1 MVLLRS
7 LWSLFVTAVVLVGV
21 ILGNLVSKVLEARLF
36 VSPSGGPETP
46 DLHLYFFRAGVA
58 VVGGLLAF
66 LFALVFF
73 RKIVT
78 WISYFESVPLLD
90 KVAALIGTVLGLVV
104 AILVTFPLTSSGL
117 MGGYGLPIAIFA
129 SVAGVVLGVG
139 FAMSAKEQMA
149 YVFPSLARVQSGTTS
164 PGARGGIP
172 KMVDTNII
180 IDGRICNVVAT
191 GFIEGPI
198 CVPDFVLGELH
209 HIADSEDNL
218 KRARG
223 RRGLDM
229 LNRLKGMDGVEV
241 RIVDDYTEEEAP
253 FDEVDTR
260 LVRLAKAR
268 NAKVL
273 TNDFGVAEIA
283 KLHGVPVLN
292 MNELATT
299 LKPVYLPG
307 EAFSVT
313 LIKEGKEADQAVG
326 YLEDGTM
333 VVVKRAADLVG
344 KTVLAEVETVLQTS
358 AGKMIFA
365 VINGREG

>member
-1 MVLLRS
+1 MVLLRG
-7 LWSLFVTAVVLVGV
+7 LWLFFVTAVVLVGV
-21 ILGNLVSKVLEARLF
+21 ILGHLISVALDPRLF
-36 VSPSGGPETP
+36 PSLADASGGLDPHEM
-46 DLHLYFFRAGVA
+46 FFNAGVA
-58 VVGGLLAF
+58 VAGGLIGF

-78 WISYFESVPLLD
+78 WISYFETVPLLD
-90 KVAALIGTVLGLVV
+90 KIAALIGTVLGLIV
-104 AILVTFPLTSSGL
+104 ALLVTYPLSQYQ
-117 MGGYGLPIAIFA
+117 GYYLPIAIFA
-129 SVAGVVLGVG
+129 SVAGVVLGIG

-149 YVFPSLARVQSGTTS
+149 FVFPSLARAAGGPDSARATT
-164 PGARGGIP
+164 GIP

-180 IDGRICNVVAT
+180 IDGRICSVMAT

-198 CVPDFVLGELH
+198 GVPDFVLGELH

-223 RRGLDM
+223 RRGLDI
-229 LNRLKGMDGVEV
+229 LNKLKSMDGVEV
-241 RIVDDYTEEEAP
+241 TIVDDYTEEEAP
-253 FDEVDTR
+253 YDEVDTR
-260 LVRLAKAR
+260 LVRLAKSR

-307 EAFSVT
+307 EAFSVA
-313 LIKEGKEADQAVG
+313 LIKEGKEQDQAIG

-333 VVVKRAADLVG
+333 VVVKRASELIG

-365 VINGREG
+365 IVEGVDGDR

>member
-21 ILGNLVSKVLEARLF
+21 ILGNLVSKALESRLF
-36 VSPSGGPETP
+36 VAVTDGAEPS
-46 DLHLYFFRAGVA
+46 DLHLYFFKAGVA
-58 VVGGLLAF
+58 VVGGLLGF
-66 LFALVFF
+66 LFALIFF

-104 AILVTFPLTSSGL
+104 AILVTFPFTSIP
-117 MGGYGLPIAIFA
+117 GYGLPIAIFA

-149 YVFPSLARVQSGTTS
+149 YVFPSLARAQSGSTAAS
-164 PGARGGIP
+164 ARGGIP

-229 LNRLKGMDGVEV
+229 LNRLKGMEGVEV

-253 FDEVDTR
+253 FDEVDVR

-268 NAKVL
+268 GAKVL

-307 EAFSVT
+307 EAFSVA

-333 VVVKRAADLVG
+333 VVVKRAADLIG

-365 VINGREG
+365 VINGRED

>member
-1 MVLLRS
+1 MVLLRG

-21 ILGNLVSKVLEARLF
+21 ILGNLAAKALDPRLF
-36 VSPSGGPETP
+36 DAADMHE
-46 DLHLYFFRAGVA
+46 YFFNAGVA
-58 VVGGLLAF
+58 AAGGLIGF
-66 LFALVFF
+66 LFALIFF

-78 WISYFESVPLLD
+78 WISYFEGVPLLD
-90 KVAALIGTVLGLVV
+90 KVAAVIGTVLGLVV
-104 AILVTFPLTSSGL
+104 AILVTFPVASIPGF
-117 MGGYGLPIAIFA
+117 GLPIAIFA
-129 SVAGVVLGVG
+129 SVAGVVLGIG

-149 YVFPSLARVQSGTTS
+149 FIFPSLSPGSGDRADA
-164 PGARGGIP
+164 GARGGIP

-180 IDGRICNVVAT
+180 IDGRICSVMAT
-191 GFIEGPI
+191 GFIEGPL

-223 RRGLDM
+223 RRGLDI
-229 LNRLKGMDGVEV
+229 LNRLKDMDGVEV

-253 FDEVDTR
+253 YDEVDTR
-260 LVRLAKAR
+260 LVRLAKSR
-268 NAKVL
+268 KAKVL

-283 KLHGVPVLN
+283 KLHNVPVLN

-307 EAFSVT
+307 EAFSVA
-313 LIKEGKEADQAVG
+313 LVKEGKEQDQAIG

-333 VVVKRAADLVG
+333 VVVKRAANLIG

-365 VINGREG
+365 IVEGVDGDR

>member
-21 ILGNLVSKVLEARLF
+21 IIGNLVARSLDARLF
-36 VSPSGGPETP
+36 PNTAEGPDVS
-46 DLHLYFFRAGVA
+46 DLHIYFFNAGVA
-58 VVGGLLAF
+58 VVGGLLGF
-66 LFALVFF
+66 LLALVFF

-104 AILVTFPLTSSGL
+104 AILVTFPFVSIP
-117 MGGYGLPIAIFA
+117 GYGLPIAIFA

-139 FAMSAKEQMA
+139 FMTSAKEQMA
-149 YVFPSLARVQSGTTS
+149 YVFPSLSRATGSTTAPGPGGGT
-164 PGARGGIP
+164 P

-229 LNRLKGMDGVEV
+229 LNRLKQMDGVEV

-260 LVRLAKAR
+260 LVRLAAAR
-268 NAKVL
+268 SAKVL

-307 EAFSVT
+307 EAFSVA
-313 LIKEGKEADQAVG
+313 LIKEGKEPDQAVG

-333 VVVKRAADLVG
+333 VVVKRAADLIG

-365 VINGREG
+365 MINGREGD

>member
-1 MVLLRS
+1 VVLLRS
-7 LWSLFVTAVVLVGV
+7 LWSLFVTAVILVGV
-21 ILGNLVSKVLEARLF
+21 IVGNLIGRALEVRVFGA
-36 VSPSGGPETP
+36 SNPP
-46 DLHLYFFRAGVA
+46 DLHTYFFTAGMAVA
-58 VVGGLLAF
+58 GGLIGF

-78 WISYFESVPLLD
+78 WISYFEKVPLLD
-90 KVAALIGTVLGLVV
+90 KVAAIIGTVLGLVV
-104 AILVTFPLTSSGL
+104 AILVTFPFTRIP
-117 MGGYGLPIAIFA
+117 GYGLPIAIFA
-129 SVAGVVLGVG
+129 SVAGVVLGIG

-149 YVFPSLARVQSGTTS
+149 YVFPALSKVPSSGAAAAAMR
-164 PGARGGIP
+164 GATP
-172 KMVDTNII
+172 KMLDTNII
-180 IDGRICNVVAT
+180 IDGRICNIVAT

-198 CVPDFVLGELH
+198 FVPDFVLGELH

-229 LNRLKGMDGVEV
+229 LNRLKTMEGVEV
-241 RIVDDYTEEEAP
+241 RILTDYTEDEAP

-260 LVRLAKAR
+260 LVRLAAAR
-268 NAKVL
+268 GAKVL

-283 KLHGVPVLN
+283 KLHGVSVLN
-292 MNELATT
+292 VNELAST

-307 EAFSVT
+307 ETFTVA
-313 LIKEGKEADQAVG
+313 LIKEGKEPDQAVG

-333 VVVKRAADLVG
+333 VVVKRAAHLVG
-344 KTVLAEVETVLQTS
+344 KTVLAEVETVLQTG

-365 VINGREG
+365 QVESAGSPDRKAE

>member
-21 ILGNLVSKVLEARLF
+21 ILGNLVSKALENRLF
-36 VSPSGGPETP
+36 VAVADGAEPS
-46 DLHLYFFRAGVA
+46 DLHLYFFKAGVA
-58 VVGGLLAF
+58 VVGGLVGF
-66 LFALVFF
+66 LFALIFF

-104 AILVTFPLTSSGL
+104 AILVTFPFTSIP
-117 MGGYGLPIAIFA
+117 GYGLPIAIFA

-149 YVFPSLARVQSGTTS
+149 YVFPSLARVQNGSTAVGV
-164 PGARGGIP
+164 RGGIP

-229 LNRLKGMDGVEV
+229 LNRLKSMEGVEV

-253 FDEVDTR
+253 FDEVDVR

-268 NAKVL
+268 GAKVL

-307 EAFSVT
+307 ESFSVA

-333 VVVKRAADLVG
+333 VVVKRAADLIG

-365 VINGREG
+365 VIDGRED

>member
-1 MVLLRS
+1 MVLLRG

-21 ILGNLVSKVLEARLF
+21 IIGNLVAKVLDARLF
-36 VSPSGGPETP
+36 TNPAGGPETS
-46 DLHLYFFRAGVA
+46 DLHLYFFNAGVA
-58 VVGGLLAF
+58 VVGGLLGF
-66 LFALVFF
+66 LLALVFF

-78 WISYFESVPLLD
+78 WISYFESVSLLD

-104 AILVTFPLTSSGL
+104 AILVTFPFAAIP
-117 MGGYGLPIAIFA
+117 GYGLPIAIFA
-129 SVAGVVLGVG
+129 SVAGIVLGVG
-139 FAMSAKEQMA
+139 FMTSAKEQMA
-149 YVFPSLARVQSGTTS
+149 YVFPSLSRMPNSTTALGS
-164 PGARGGIP
+164 RGGIP

-229 LNRLKGMDGVEV
+229 LNRLKQMEGVEV

-253 FDEVDTR
+253 YDEVDTR
-260 LVRLAKAR
+260 LVRLAQAR
-268 NAKVL
+268 AAKVL

-292 MNELATT
+292 MNELATM

-307 EAFSVT
+307 EAFSVA
-313 LIKEGKEADQAVG
+313 LIKEGKEQDQAVG

-333 VVVKRAADLVG
+333 VVVKRAANLVG
-344 KTVLAEVETVLQTS
+344 KTILAEVETVLQTS

-365 VINGREG
+365 IANGLDGD

>member
-7 LWSLFVTAVVLVGV
+7 LWSLFVTAVILVGV
-21 ILGNLVSKVLEARLF
+21 IVGNLIAKAVEYRLF
-36 VSPSGGPETP
+36 AGTGQP
-46 DLHLYFFRAGVA
+46 DLNLYFFNAGMAVA
-58 VVGGLLAF
+58 GGLIGF

-78 WISYFESVPLLD
+78 WISYFENVPLLD
-90 KVAALIGTVLGLVV
+90 KIAALIGTVLGLVV
-104 AILVTFPLTSSGL
+104 AILVTFPLTAIP
-117 MGGYGLPIAIFA
+117 GYGLPIAIFA
-129 SVAGVVLGVG
+129 SVAGVVVGIG
-139 FAMSAKEQMA
+139 FAMSAKEQLA
-149 YVFPSLARVQSGTTS
+149 YVFPALSKVPTSGVSTS
-164 PGARGGIP
+164 AMRGATP

-180 IDGRICNVVAT
+180 IDGRICSIVAS
-191 GFIEGPI
+191 GFIEGTI

-229 LNRLKGMDGVEV
+229 LNRLKTMDDVDV
-241 RIVDDYTEEEAP
+241 IIVDDYTEEEAP
-253 FDEVDTR
+253 YDEVDTR

-268 NAKVL
+268 GARVL

-292 MNELATT
+292 VNELATT

-307 EAFSVT
+307 EAFAVA
-313 LIKEGKEADQAVG
+313 LIKEGKEQDQAVG

-333 VVVKRAADLVG
+333 VVVKRAANLVG

-365 VINGREG
+365 VMDGCADDSE